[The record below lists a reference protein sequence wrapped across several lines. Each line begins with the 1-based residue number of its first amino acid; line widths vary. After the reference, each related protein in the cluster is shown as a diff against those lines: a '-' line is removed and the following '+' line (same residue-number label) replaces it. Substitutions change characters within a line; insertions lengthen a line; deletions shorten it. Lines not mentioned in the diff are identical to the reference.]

1 MSDRK
6 FNLHDGKKGSALAVR
21 VTPRASRNEI
31 VELLDDGTIKV
42 RIASP
47 PTDNEANDTLIEFLS
62 QILGVPRSRL
72 DIVAGLTGRD
82 KLISVV
88 DMDADTAHKRI
99 LAHLAS
105 SATVT
110 SRKVTVF
117 FINSVGYTTS
127 GRCCRSRR

>member
-1 MSDRK
+1 MADRK
-6 FNLHDGKKGSALAVR
+6 FNLHDGRKGSALAVR

-42 RIASP
+42 RLDSP

-82 KLISVV
+82 KLIAVV
-88 DMDADTAHKRI
+88 DMDADTAHQRI
-99 LAHLAS
+99 LAHL
-105 SATVT
+105 
-110 SRKVTVF
+110 
-117 FINSVGYTTS
+117 G
-127 GRCCRSRR
+127 

>member
-1 MSDRK
+1 MADRK

-99 LAHLAS
+99 LAHL
-105 SATVT
+105 
-110 SRKVTVF
+110 
-117 FINSVGYTTS
+117 G
-127 GRCCRSRR
+127 